1 MVKMKAN
8 DTLFVSS
15 FSSENILPGAE
26 FDVSADEAER
36 MEKAGLASRVG
47 GAKAEKTA
55 PANKAEKAAPENKGL
70 IGADAFD
77 HDGNGRP
84 GGAPKGGN
92 RRRAKGKM

>member
-15 FSSENILPGAE
+15 FSSENIPPGGE

-36 MEKAGLASRVG
+36 MEKDGLAKRVG
-47 GAKAEKTA
+47 GA
-55 PANKAEKAAPENKGL
+55 KAEKAAPENKMEAAPANKGI
-70 IGADAFD
+70 IGGDAFD
-77 HDGNGRP
+77 HDGDGKT

-92 RRRAKGKM
+92 KRKAK